1 MAPSP
6 SGQTTDAAGKR
17 VGLSDVASCT
27 SGCKIQSS
35 LISFQVT
42 KGNKYGNRS
51 IGKLF
56 INTL

>member
-6 SGQTTDAAGKR
+6 SGQTIDAAGKR
-17 VGLSDVASCT
+17 VGLSDVANCT
-27 SGCKIQSS
+27 SGCKIQST

-51 IGKLF
+51 A
-56 INTL
+56 NSY